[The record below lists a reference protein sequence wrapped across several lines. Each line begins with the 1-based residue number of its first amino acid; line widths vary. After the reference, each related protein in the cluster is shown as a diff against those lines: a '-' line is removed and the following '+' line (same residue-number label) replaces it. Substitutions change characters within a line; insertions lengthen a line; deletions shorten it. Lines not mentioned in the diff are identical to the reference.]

1 MFFTNS
7 SFWATTNKVA
17 LSFISFTSKTT
28 VMPNKANKSKD
39 QSNIVKSKKTP
50 TIPATQKEAKE
61 SGSPKKSNGG
71 NKSNTKGS

>member
-1 MFFTNS
+1 
-7 SFWATTNKVA
+7 
-17 LSFISFTSKTT
+17 
-28 VMPNKANKSKD
+28 MPNKANKSKD

-71 NKSNTKGS
+71 NKSNSKGS